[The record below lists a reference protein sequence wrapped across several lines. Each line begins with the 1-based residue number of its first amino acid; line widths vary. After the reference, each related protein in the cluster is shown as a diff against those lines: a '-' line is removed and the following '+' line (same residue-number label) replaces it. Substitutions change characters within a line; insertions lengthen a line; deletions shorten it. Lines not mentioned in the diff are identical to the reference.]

1 MAELR
6 ANLPTRRSLAAQV
19 TPAVAVPLVVWLGSA
34 LYLWLRLDRSWYPW
48 DEGALAEPAQR
59 ILNGGLPHRDFV
71 DAYTGAL
78 SYLHAGAF
86 LLFGHELTSLR
97 LVLFAFFVAWVPSLY
112 FIASRFLRPLEAGAV
127 CLAAVAWS
135 VPNYSASMPSW
146 YCTFFAT
153 FGVAALLRHLEVGGR
168 RWLVVAGVCAGI
180 SITIKIVG
188 VYFVA
193 AALIYFVFKASSE
206 RRGAGTRSGRL
217 WSIAVGLGGAAL
229 SAALLVVLR
238 TNLSASVIVNF
249 AVPVVALAW
258 FAFVS
263 ARAGEERGTASMR
276 SFASLAA
283 PFVLGVVIP
292 VAVFAVPF
300 AASGALGD
308 LVHGIWAPST
318 RMMTLQAKS
327 PPSVL
332 SLFAFLP
339 LVPVFFV
346 PGFVRT
352 AKPWERA
359 APVAVLLGL
368 GVVFSGRP
376 IGYVVTWQS
385 LRAVI
390 PILTICGVIAV
401 YRRRNTFA
409 DARAPQGVVL
419 LLAATALC
427 SLVQYPFSAPVYFTF
442 IAPLVILA
450 GAALIAVTDL
460 VPRPVLWLLIA
471 FYLLFGVFRLNGSS
485 LYDVGSRYRTDGAM
499 QKLALQRGGLVV
511 PRDTALE
518 YERVIGLVQRHA
530 GGSKYIYATPDAPE
544 VYFLSGLDNPTKT
557 MFEYL
562 DAKPPNAPQ
571 LLQTLRQ
578 RNVNVVVINLHP
590 PLSSPAPPAV
600 RAALQARYPNATLAG
615 AFEVRWRR
623 S

>member
-19 TPAVAVPLVVWLGSA
+19 TPAVAVPVVVWIGSA
-34 LYLWLRLDRSWYPW
+34 LYLWLRLDRGWYPW

-86 LLFGHELTSLR
+86 LLFGRELTSLR
-97 LVLFAFFVAWVPSLY
+97 LVLFAFFVAWVPALY
-112 FIASRFLRPLEAGAV
+112 YVASRFLRPLEAGAV

-146 YCTFFAT
+146 YCTFLAT
-153 FGVAALLRHLEVGGR
+153 FAVAALLRQLEVGGR
-168 RWLVVAGVCAGI
+168 RWLVVAGVCAGV
-180 SITIKIVG
+180 SITVKIVG

-193 AALIYFVFKASSE
+193 AALVYFAFKASSD
-206 RRGAGTRSGRL
+206 RRHGTTRSRQL
-217 WSIAVGLGGAAL
+217 WSIGVGLGGAAL

-238 TNLSASVIVNF
+238 ANLSASVVVNF
-249 AVPVVALAW
+249 AVPVVALAC

-263 ARAGEERGTASMR
+263 ARAGEKRGTASVR
-276 SFASLAA
+276 SFVTLAA
-283 PFVLGVVIP
+283 PFVLGVAIP
-292 VAVFAVPF
+292 VAAFAVPY

-308 LVHGIWAPST
+308 LVRGVWAPST
-318 RMMTLQAKS
+318 RMMTLQAKN

-332 SLFAFLP
+332 TLFAFLP

-346 PGFVRT
+346 PSGLRNV
-352 AKPWERA
+352 KPWERA
-359 APVAVLLGL
+359 APVAVLLALGL
-368 GVVFSGRP
+368 AFSGRP
-376 IGYVVTWQS
+376 IGYLVTWQS
-385 LRAVI
+385 LRAAI
-390 PILTICGVIAV
+390 PILTVGGVIALH
-401 YRRRNTFA
+401 RRRNAFTDPGA
-409 DARAPQGVVL
+409 LQRVVL
-419 LLAATALC
+419 LLAATAMC

-450 GAALIAVTDL
+450 GAALITVTDL
-460 VPRPVLWLLIA
+460 VPRQVLWLLIA
-471 FYLLFGVFRLNGSS
+471 FYLVFGVVRLNGSS
-485 LYDVGSRYRTDGAM
+485 LYDVGSRYRTDGTM
-499 QKLALQRGGLVV
+499 QKLALQRGGLDV

-518 YERVIGLVQRHA
+518 YEQVIGLVQKHA
-530 GGSKYIYATPDAPE
+530 GGSKYTYATPDAPE
-544 VYFLSGLDNPTKT
+544 VYFLSGLENPTTT

-562 DAKPPNAPQ
+562 DAYPPNAP
-571 LLQTLRQ
+571 LLMQTLAQ
-578 RNVNVVVINLHP
+578 RRVNVVVINLHP
-590 PLSSPAPPAV
+590 PLSPPASPAI

-615 AFEVRWRR
+615 AFEVRWR